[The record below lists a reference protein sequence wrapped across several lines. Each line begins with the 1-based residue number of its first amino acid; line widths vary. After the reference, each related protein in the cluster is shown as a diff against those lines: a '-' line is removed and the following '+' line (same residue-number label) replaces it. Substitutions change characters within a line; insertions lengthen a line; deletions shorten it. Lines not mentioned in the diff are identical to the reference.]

1 VNVYEIMSKPVTSV
15 EVDMDVGYCARL
27 FEKFG
32 LSGSP
37 VMHDG
42 RLVGVVSLT
51 QIILQ
56 GINV

>member
-1 VNVYEIMSKPVTSV
+1 
-15 EVDMDVGYCARL
+15 MDVGYCARL